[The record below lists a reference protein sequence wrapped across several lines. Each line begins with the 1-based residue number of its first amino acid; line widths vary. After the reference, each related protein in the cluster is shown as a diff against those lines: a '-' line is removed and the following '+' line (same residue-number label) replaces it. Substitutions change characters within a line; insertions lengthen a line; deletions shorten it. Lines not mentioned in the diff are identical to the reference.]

1 LPALPCSSS
10 LAAKSLLKHLLLT
23 PLPPPKPL
31 RPLMPPL
38 LRPLTP
44 LPPTRWPLLRP
55 LALPMRW
62 PRLLTPL
69 LLPLRPLLTPL
80 PLLLRRKQ
88 SNLDITKM
96 MFRKGVAARRPPF
109 FLGRIKI

>member
-23 PLPPPKPL
+23 LLPPPKPL
-31 RPLMPPL
+31 RLLTPWPLRLPTPLPLMP
-38 LRPLTP
+38 
-44 LPPTRWPLLRP
+44 WPLRP

-62 PRLLTPL
+62 PRLLMLP
-69 LLPLRPLLTPL
+69 PLRPLTLL
-80 PLLLRRKQ
+80 PLLLRQKQ

-109 FLGRIKI
+109 FLGRIEL